1 MPFLGESAA
10 LVAALLWAF
19 TSIFFAEAGKRIGSF
34 QVNLIRLVMAVG
46 IYTIVLLVWDG
57 RLFPEDLNSSQ
68 LGWLAVSGIVGLLLG
83 DGCGFKALVM
93 IGPRLTSL
101 LYASAPIWT
110 TIIAW
115 VFLGEQLAWIDLV
128 GIGLTVSGITWV
140 VLERHSR
147 NAATIDMRKGHPDS
161 GSLTK
166 GVLLGIGAAIGQAIG
181 LVLAK
186 QGMFF
191 AGGTVQPMSA
201 SYIRMLV
208 ALVVIGG
215 LALARGNPARLVP
228 TWRDRKVMGLCGGG
242 AIVGPFLGVWLSL
255 VAVKYI
261 STGVAATLNSM
272 TPVMILPLV
281 ILFYKEKVT
290 LRAALGALIAVAGIT
305 ILFLGS

>member
-1 MPFLGESAA
+1 MPYIGESAA
-10 LVAALLWAF
+10 LATALLWAF

-46 IYTIVLLVWDG
+46 IYSLVLLIWDG

-68 LGWLAVSGIVGLLLG
+68 LGWLAASGLVGLLLG

-115 VFLGEQLAWIDLV
+115 VFLGEELGWIDLV
-128 GIGLTVSGITWV
+128 GISLTVSGIVLV
-140 VLERHSR
+140 VLERQSR
-147 NAATIDMRKGHPDS
+147 NAEINGMKQGHPDS
-161 GSLTK
+161 GSMTK
-166 GVLLGIGAAIGQAIG
+166 GVLLGITAAVGQAIG
-181 LVLAK
+181 LVMAK

-191 AGGTVQPMSA
+191 AGGTIEPMSA
-201 SYIRMLV
+201 SYIRMVV
-208 ALVVIGG
+208 ALVAIGG
-215 LALARGNPARLVP
+215 LAIARGNHAGLMAAF
-228 TWRDRKVMGLCGGG
+228 RDRKGLGLCGGG

-261 STGVAATLNSM
+261 STGIAATLNSL
-272 TPVMILPLV
+272 TPIMILPLV
-281 ILFYKEKVT
+281 TLFYREKVT
-290 LRAALGALIAVAGIT
+290 PRATIGALIAVTGIA